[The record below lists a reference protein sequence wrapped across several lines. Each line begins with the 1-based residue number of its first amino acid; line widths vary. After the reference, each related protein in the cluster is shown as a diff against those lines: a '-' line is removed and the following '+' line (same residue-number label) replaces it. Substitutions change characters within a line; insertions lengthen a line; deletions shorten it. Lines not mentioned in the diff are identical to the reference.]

1 MTNAL
6 LETPTTTTPDSCD
19 EVLMASI
26 CAGDPEA
33 LSALYDRYAS
43 VLKALIVRVVNDDT
57 EADDLLQEIFMQIWK
72 QAEHYDYKKGKVL
85 GWMVTLARRRAID
98 RLRRRQAYCRA
109 KDRLE
114 LQADRQPQS
123 WSHIKIDED
132 INNDDLRSLLQRL
145 IATLPAFQK
154 EAVDLAFFRGMSQ
167 REISRFTGTPLG
179 TVKTRLEL
187 ALRKLTAAIDP
198 LRDKI

>member
-1 MTNAL
+1 MN
-6 LETPTTTTPDSCD
+6 TTVLAPPAIEDDICD
-19 EVLMASI
+19 EELMASI
-26 CAGDPEA
+26 CKGDPES

-57 EADDLLQEIFMQIWK
+57 EADDLLQEIFMQVWK
-72 QAEHYDYKKGKVL
+72 QAEHYDPKKGKVL
-85 GWMVTLARRRAID
+85 GWLVTLARRRAID
-98 RLRRRQAYCRA
+98 RLRRRQAYSRA

-123 WSHIKIDED
+123 WSHVKIDED
-132 INNDDLRSLLQRL
+132 INNGDLRSLLQRL
-145 IATLPAFQK
+145 ISTLPAFQQ
-154 EAVDLAFFRGMSQ
+154 EAVELAFFRGMSQ

-187 ALRKLTAAIDP
+187 ALRKLTAAIEP

>member
-1 MTNAL
+1 MITPV
-6 LETPTTTTPDSCD
+6 LETPTTANTDPGD

-33 LSALYDRYAS
+33 LRALYDRYAS
-43 VLKALIVRVVNDDT
+43 VLKALVVRVVNDDT

-72 QAEHYDYKKGKVL
+72 QAAHYDREKGKVL

-123 WSHIKIDED
+123 WSHVKIDED
-132 INNDDLRSLLQRL
+132 INNGDLRSLLQRL
-145 IATLPAFQK
+145 LSALPAFQK
-154 EAVDLAFFRGMSQ
+154 EAVELAFFRGMSQ

-187 ALRKLTAAIDP
+187 ALRKLSAAIEP